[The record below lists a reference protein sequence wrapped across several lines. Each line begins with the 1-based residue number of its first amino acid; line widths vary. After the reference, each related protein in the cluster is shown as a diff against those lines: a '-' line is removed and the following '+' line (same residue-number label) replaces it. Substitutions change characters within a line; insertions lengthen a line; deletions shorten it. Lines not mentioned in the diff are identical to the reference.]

1 MGRIRF
7 VLVLVLAL
15 FSAGTPASD
24 ESPAMGHHVSSRT
37 IALSDMGLTEAI
49 VLGERNSEQHLYLP
63 MPEGIRFRSV
73 RFELVATYLQ
83 PFAGNAVLTISVNG
97 VPALVRPLKSSVT
110 PVEIVLPLS
119 DVRPKLGILDITV
132 ALSTQADASR
142 CYDQRGKGIELAM
155 DTRRTRLVYTFA
167 HDEVKDI
174 QTLLASL
181 PYRPV
186 VLVSGN
192 SLNPGQYESTLRVLQ
207 ALSGMGLQPELLAV
221 PKIGESVSVEGLA
234 ESAALPERLRQAVVG
249 RTRFQIK
256 DQNDIGIWLRARMAT
271 PNGLAQIVLDPAE
284 TGHTL
289 LAALAASGM
298 NKLSGPWGVPEQ
310 WLRTATKDN
319 NNIGLMQLAGYPVLA
334 IGNGDVTKAVKL
346 MVTEWK
352 RIASSP
358 ALEVIAAADLRA
370 GKEDKSSLHFTKG
383 FPLKTLTA
391 DGEWQI
397 PFDLK
402 DLPKGRWPDA
412 FELNMIAAPGS
423 DGKSPVATVLL
434 NDNLLTAALLST
446 NGQMTRITARIP
458 LYAVRA
464 NNVLKVRVSH
474 RVESGLCSG
483 VSQAMPVQLL
493 PSSFLSLDKAQEAS
507 KFFMLA
513 PVLAAHGDIVVP
525 ERYLQD
531 ATQTLPAVSAF
542 LGGLSVRPDS
552 FSLQVSAE
560 GAFVPKE
567 SFVAFEVEPDDVP
580 GLVTTRSG
588 HLVVRN
594 GRGEAVFDSAGM
606 GELAVIQL
614 VKSHRKTGAY
624 VTSVTGK
631 MPLFSKPLEISDG
644 SLAIADA
651 QGARLVADPDDPDG
665 ELELDEENRGIK
677 LFFHHYRIWII
688 GVGVLMLPVLAVI
701 GLRLYYRR
709 RNLLA

>member
-1 MGRIRF
+1 MGRIWF
-7 VLVLVLAL
+7 VLVLAL
-15 FSAGTPASD
+15 VSFSTETQASD
-24 ESPAMGHHVSSRT
+24 KALALARDVSTRSIT
-37 IALSDMGLTEAI
+37 LSDMGLTEAI

-73 RFELVATYLQ
+73 RFELAATYLQ
-83 PFAGNAVLTISVNG
+83 PFSGNAVLTISVNG
-97 VPALVRPLKSSVT
+97 SPALVRPMKSSVV

-119 DVRPKLGILDITV
+119 EVQPRLGVLDVSV

-142 CYDQRGKGIELAM
+142 CYDQRGKGIELAL
-155 DTRRTRLVYTFA
+155 DTHKTRLVYAFS
-167 HDEVKDI
+167 HEEVRDI

-181 PYRPV
+181 PHRPAI
-186 VLVSGN
+186 LLSGN
-192 SLNPGQYESTLRVLQ
+192 TLSQSQYESMLRVMQ

-221 PKIGESVSVEGLA
+221 PKVGESVSVEGLVA
-234 ESAALPERLRQAVVG
+234 NAALPDTLRQAVQG

-256 DQNDIGIWLRARMAT
+256 RQEDIGAWLRARMES
-271 PNGLAQIVLDPAE
+271 PNGLAQVVFDPVE
-284 TGHTL
+284 TRRAL
-289 LAALAASGM
+289 LEALTASGI
-298 NKLSGPWGVPEQ
+298 NRLPRQFGAPEQ
-310 WLRTATKDN
+310 WLRKAEKDN
-319 NNIGLMQLAGYPVLA
+319 SNIELMQLAGYPVLG
-334 IGNGDVTKAVKL
+334 IGNGDAAKAVKL
-346 MVTEWK
+346 IATEWK
-352 RIASSP
+352 RIANSP
-358 ALEVIAAADLRA
+358 GLEVASAVDMRMT
-370 GKEDKSSLHFTKG
+370 KEDKSSMHFAKD
-383 FPLKTLTA
+383 FPLRLLTA
-391 DGEWQI
+391 DGEWQV

-402 DLPKGRWPDA
+402 NLPQGRWPDA
-412 FELNMIAAPGS
+412 FELNMMAAPGS

-493 PSSFLSLDKAQEAS
+493 PSSFLSLSKAPEAS
-507 KFFMLA
+507 KFFMLE
-513 PVLAAHGDIVVP
+513 PMLATHGDIVVP
-525 ERYLQD
+525 MRYLQD
-531 ATQTLPAVSAF
+531 VIQTLPAVSAF
-542 LGGLSVRPDS
+542 LSGLSMGPDS
-552 FSLQVSAE
+552 ITLQVSPG
-560 GAFVPKE
+560 GAFIPKNT
-567 SFVAFEVEPDDVP
+567 FVAFEVEPDDVP

-594 GRGEAVFDSAGM
+594 GRGDAVFDSAGM

-614 VKSHRKTGAY
+614 VSSHRKVGAY
-624 VTSVTGK
+624 VTPVSGK
-631 MPLFSKPLEISDG
+631 MPVFNKPLEISDG

-688 GVGVLMLPVLAVI
+688 VIGVLMLPVLAVI

-709 RNLLA
+709 RNLQA